1 MWTVDAAGRRTQ
13 ERTENDGSKSF
24 IKLRA
29 PVIITPVIITPSVS
43 VLSLLIMLSNRT
55 FS

>member
-24 IKLRA
+24 IKLRL
-29 PVIITPVIITPSVS
+29 IITSSVS